1 MNALL
6 RALAV
11 LLLGALAGGAAG
23 WLARAGGRP
32 EPERGQLSLHRADFH
47 MERRADDALE
57 VTPAKWLQLPQL
69 FGDFDLTC
77 DLEIAEDTDLDL
89 LLRKVEPRQLGS
101 QFLPFHGRFQVLRL
115 STRRDAPAWR
125 DRVEALLGPPGG
137 VSLAAGLVATVTI
150 QARGRRLAAN
160 VAGKRLP
167 DVLADDEHGGL
178 AMIAHGGKAVVRSL
192 HIDNLHEPGDG
203 LTDVQAYFADPRLT
217 MASLRW
223 PLAGAALG
231 ALLAALA
238 LVCRRPWPV
247 AVAALVALP
256 GVAWPARG
264 WLLGG
269 QLPLLQ
275 PEPLT
280 LLAITVVGV
289 PLWCLVAL
297 GGIWRWGLAGAG
309 AAAWLWLAFQA
320 MSIER
325 PRSAPAPE
333 LDALFGPDAGEGIA
347 EALAARVRGPR
358 AIHVPDAHPHRVFL
372 LGGQQLWDRRAP
384 DEHLELLLAG
394 ELVAA
399 LGKPVDVP
407 CLPTI
412 DGWSAQQWRLFST
425 CYAGYR
431 PQVLVFGVAR
441 EEGALDAGG
450 RPRSTPAQLREQLA
464 AATAWCAANGSRLLL
479 VADHGLP
486 DAFAGELRAVGDQ
499 GVPMLQLDAR
509 GPGEL
514 ARELATVI
522 APLLR

>member
-47 MERRADDALE
+47 MDRRPDDPLV

-77 DLEIAEDTDLDL
+77 DLEIAEDTDVDL

-101 QFLPFHGRFQVLRL
+101 QVLPFHGRFQVLRL
-115 STRRDAPAWR
+115 STRRDGPPWR
-125 DRVEALLGPPGG
+125 NRVEALLGPPGG
-137 VSLAAGLVATVTI
+137 VSLAPGLLATVAI
-150 QARGRRLAAN
+150 QARGRRLHAN

-167 DVLADDEHGGL
+167 EVLADDEHGGL
-178 AMIAHGGKAVVRSL
+178 ALIAHGGKAVVRSL

-203 LTDVQAYFADPRLT
+203 LTDVQAFFADPRLT

-223 PLAGAALG
+223 PLVGAALG
-231 ALLAALA
+231 AMLAALA
-238 LVCRRPWPV
+238 AMLRRPV
-247 AVAALVALP
+247 TVIVAASVLLP
-256 GVAWPARG
+256 LGAWLARS
-264 WLLGG
+264 WLLAG

-280 LLAITVVGV
+280 LAAITMAGA
-289 PLWCLVAL
+289 PLWCLVAVRGWGRWAL
-297 GGIWRWGLAGAG
+297 GVVG
-309 AAAWLWLAFQA
+309 AAAWLWLALGVVA
-320 MSIER
+320 VER
-325 PRSAPAPE
+325 PRSAPTPE
-333 LDALFGPDAGEGIA
+333 LDALLGPDAGEGVA

-358 AIHVPDAHPHRVFL
+358 AIHAPEDHAHRVFL
-372 LGGQQLWDRRAP
+372 LGGQQLWDRGAP
-384 DEHLELLLAG
+384 EEHLEVLLAG
-394 ELVAA
+394 ELIAA
-399 LGKPVDVP
+399 VGKPVDVP

-412 DGWSAQQWRLFST
+412 DGWSAQQWRLFTT
-425 CYAGYR
+425 CFSSYR
-431 PQVLVFGVAR
+431 PQVLVFGVPR
-441 EEGALDAGG
+441 EEGALAGDG
-450 RPRSTPAQLREQLA
+450 KPRSTPAQLREQIA
-464 AATAWCAANGSRLLL
+464 AAQAWCETNGKQLVL

-486 DAFAGELRAVGDQ
+486 EPFAGEVRAAGAK
-499 GVPMLQLDAR
+499 GVPLVQLDAR
-509 GPGEL
+509 TPGEL
-514 ARELATVI
+514 ARALAAAI